1 MSKIFVISLES
12 VPTRYTHYWKEHLPK
27 MLREH
32 TGVEVV
38 SIDGIDQEV
47 EATPGAFLNF
57 TSTNIFKSYQAIQ
70 IAELFE
76 TNQVGSGDVFLFAD
90 AGNPAILMVRYMI
103 DLMDVDA
110 KIASIWHAGSYD
122 PADFLGRKIEK
133 KGWSYN
139 AERSFFYA
147 CDVNFFATQFH
158 IDMMTSTLGLDPEDG
173 SIVRTG
179 FPMEY
184 IQDVCHWGKK
194 EDVIVFPHRLSEEK
208 NYELFK
214 KISAEL
220 PEYEFVVCQEQK
232 LSKDEYYDV
241 LAKSKI
247 IFSANKQET
256 LGIGTFEGLMSG
268 AFAYVPN
275 MLSYKEMYALDF
287 QYESEYIDDV
297 DFHVGNI
304 KEIMEDYGESVAI
317 MIEDEGNHVF
327 NEFFTGTMMY
337 ETLKEMTE

>member
-1 MSKIFVISLES
+1 MSKKIFVISLES

-32 TGVEVV
+32 TDAEVV
-38 SIDGIDQEV
+38 SIDGIDRVV

-76 TNQVGSGDVFLFAD
+76 TNQVGSGDVFLFTD
-90 AGNPAILMVRYMI
+90 AWNPVILMTRYMI

-139 AERSFFYA
+139 AERAFFYA

-158 IDMMTSTLGLDPEDG
+158 IDMMTSTLGLDPEDE
-173 SIVRTG
+173 SIVQTG

-214 KISAEL
+214 KIATEL
-220 PEYEFVVCQEQK
+220 PEYEFVACQEQK
-232 LSKDEYYDV
+232 LSKDEYYDI

-268 AFAYVPN
+268 AFSYVPDC
-275 MLSYKEMYALDF
+275 LSYAEMYHPSF
-287 QYESEYIDDV
+287 KYNPEFIDNV
-297 DFHVGNI
+297 DFHVNNI
-304 KEIMEDYGESVAI
+304 RNIMERYEDLVFS
-317 MIEDEGNHVF
+317 IEDEGNHVF
-327 NEFFTGTMMY
+327 NEFFTGTKMY